1 MHAALVR
8 RADAL
13 ASCTEGSEDEAE
25 LRAIADAL
33 EAYEVKGWPLGKE
46 SGGKG

>member
-13 ASCTEGSEDEAE
+13 DGQPGVIGRGGGA
-25 LRAIADAL
+25 RAIADTI
-33 EAYEVKGWPLGKE
+33 EAYEAVR
-46 SGGKG
+46 